1 MALWLSELGANG
13 AAGGLAWVDR
23 GVVTLSGGVLDA
35 SAGPGL
41 YTVAAETG
49 TADNLTQITGLTLF
63 EGIRIQPD
71 TGDTITVKDG
81 AKLHLQGV
89 DFPMDNVNDLMELTC
104 NVAGDECT
112 EVSRADNN

>member
-1 MALWLSELGANG
+1 MSVWWSGVCQNG
-13 AAGGLAWVDR
+13 GQGGQAWVDR
-23 GVVTLSGGVLDA
+23 GIVTLSGGVLDA

-49 TADNLTQITGLTLF
+49 TTDDLTQITGLTLF
-63 EGIRIQPD
+63 QGIRIQPD

-89 DFPMDNVNDLMELTC
+89 DFQMDDVNDLMELTC